1 MKKDK
6 KVVYK
11 ISGVILGLAALVHLV
26 RVVRDLPLKLGSWE
40 APIWL
45 SILAIIVAGYL
56 SFHLLKNN

>member
-11 ISGVILGLAALVHLV
+11 VAGVVLGLAALVHFV
-26 RVVRDLPLKLGSWE
+26 RVIMNLPLKLGNWE

-45 SILAIIVAGYL
+45 SALAVIVAGYL
-56 SFHLLKNN
+56 SFHLLKK

>member
-1 MKKDK
+1 MEKDK

-11 ISGVILGLAALVHLV
+11 VAGIVLGLAALVHFV
-26 RVVRDLPLKLGSWE
+26 RVIMDLPLKLGNWE

-45 SILAIIVAGYL
+45 SALAVIVAGYL